1 METMHKLLTETD
13 YNRKPAQGVVYVLAL
28 CELHVGRIGHLHHW
42 IDLGRPGN
50 PRVFAKLASAI
61 DWARLDG
68 SFDEWQQMRW
78 HVVDTPEGYL
88 AKFESDFVVDQG
100 RAFYEIFEISLE

>member
-1 METMHKLLTETD
+1 MHKLLTETD

-28 CELHVGRIGHLHHW
+28 CELHVG
-42 IDLGRPGN
+42 PGN